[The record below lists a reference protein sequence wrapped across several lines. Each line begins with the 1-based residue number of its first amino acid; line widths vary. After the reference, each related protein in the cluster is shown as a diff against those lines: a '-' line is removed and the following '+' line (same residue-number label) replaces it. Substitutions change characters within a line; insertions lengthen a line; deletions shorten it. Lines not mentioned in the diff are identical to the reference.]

1 MSFVHLHV
9 RSEYSML
16 EGACRLIDKRKY
28 DKETK
33 QKIGPAKSLP
43 AKAAECGMPAVA
55 LTDTGHMFGAIEFQS
70 ACKDAKIQ
78 PVHGAELWVSAQGRR
93 DRTGQ
98 KPFALVALVQELE
111 PGYRNLS
118 KLVTVGHTEGYSSR
132 PRVDRELLAE
142 HHEGLIFL
150 SGGPEG
156 EIDHW
161 LRQGQDAKALEIA
174 RIYKEMLGT
183 DRFFLELQDHGLAEE
198 KETCRK
204 LSDLAKAEG
213 LRTVATNSVYCLE
226 KEQHEAL
233 EVMGCIRTATRL
245 ADADHPR
252 LASREHHFKTADEMR
267 AIFAEYPEACD
278 ATLEIAERCKSVIP
292 TGAYFYPSF
301 PLPPGFE
308 DDDAYLAH
316 ISREGL
322 KKRWSDPPQEAI
334 DRLEYELAM
343 MKNMKVAGYML
354 IVADFMQ
361 AARDM
366 GIPVGPGR
374 GSAVGSLVAYVTG
387 ITSVDPLKY
396 ALLFERFLN
405 PERVSMP
412 DIDSDFSDLDRERI
426 IQYVKDKYGK
436 ECVAQIITYGR
447 LKSKA
452 ALKDTARTLGIDHN
466 EVNRLTKLFPPPV
479 AGKEPSLDEAIEQS
493 PPLRDA
499 VEADPRFQQAYEIA
513 KQIEGYVRGAGMH
526 AAAVII
532 APRNVEYYGPL
543 YCPEGQPDQVVLQFS
558 KDYAENIGLLKM
570 DFLGLR
576 NLSVIQEACRL
587 IERNHGVAVD
597 PEQIQDGDAKTY
609 EMLGRGD
616 TIGVFQF
623 ESGGMQ
629 NYLRQL
635 GPERLE
641 DLIAMNAL
649 YRPGPME
656 QIPVYIRRKQGREE
670 VDCYHPDLEP
680 ILGTTYGVMVYQEQV
695 MAIAQQLAGYSLGGA
710 DLLRRIMAKKDLEK
724 LQKEESKWIE
734 GSVKKGYTPEL
745 AKKLWELLIPF
756 AAYAFNKSHAA
767 AYAVVAYETAWL
779 KANYAAEYLAA
790 NCNSELDNTERLVVL
805 VNECKRLGIPVVPP
819 SVQKS
824 EPKYDVQDGKVIC
837 GLAGVKNVGRSVA
850 EAIVADRRENG
861 PFVDLF
867 DLCKRLGPQNVNRRS
882 LESLAMAGAFDELPG
897 TRAQQFHVVPEA
909 LAFAS
914 KSGDRDQVSLFDMG
928 NDDGGMETPPPA
940 LPDVDP
946 WSFEEVL
953 DKEREVLGMYLSRHP
968 LDPFRDDLEACCTP
982 LCQIAELPVDKVV
995 RVGGLVRSRRTRL
1008 NKDGREFA
1016 FLELEDF
1023 SGVCEVAFWPNSWI
1037 SEDPEEGEKNRDVA
1051 ADGARIVLIARVRE
1065 SRDRNDEGNDDAP
1078 APKALEGIRAGQLSK
1093 VRTRIVDTLHLHVDT
1108 RQLSEPVL
1116 EKLQGACRQFPGRCR
1131 VVFHVKSLQGNWLM
1145 ESRTVKVVPEPELL
1159 GELRSILGDKNVS
1172 ISSRAELPKIEPD
1185 RRFPRRPPP
1194 TAG

>member
-16 EGACRLIDKRKY
+16 EGACRLIDKRKT

-33 QKIGPAKSLP
+33 AKIGPAKSLP
-43 AKAAECGMPAVA
+43 AKAAECGMGAVA
-55 LTDTGHMFGAIEFQS
+55 LTDSGHMFGAVEFQA

-78 PVHGAELWVSAQGRR
+78 PILGAELWMAPQGRK
-93 DRTGQ
+93 DRTPGGKAFQ
-98 KPFALVALVQELE
+98 LVALVEQLE

-118 KLVTVGHTEGYSSR
+118 KLVTVGHTEGYFGR
-132 PRVDRELLAE
+132 PRIDRELLAA

-161 LRQGQDAKALEIA
+161 LRAGEDAKALELA
-174 RIYKEMLGT
+174 RQYKDMLGP

-198 KETCRK
+198 REVCRK
-204 LSDLAKAEG
+204 LSEIARAEG
-213 LRTVATNSVYCLE
+213 LRTVATNSVLCLE

-233 EVMGCIRTATRL
+233 EVMGCIRTATKL

-252 LASREHHFKTADEMR
+252 LPSREHHFKTADEMR
-267 AIFAEYPEACD
+267 TIFADYPEACD
-278 ATLEIAERCKSVIP
+278 ETLAIAARCQAKIP

-301 PLPPGFE
+301 PLPPGFS
-308 DDDAYLAH
+308 DDDEYLAH

-322 KKRWSDPPQEAI
+322 RKRWPEPSQEAI
-334 DRLEYELAM
+334 DRLEYELLM

-361 AARDM
+361 AARNM

-374 GSAVGSLVAYVTG
+374 GSAVGSLVAYCTE

-436 ECVAQIITYGR
+436 DCVAQIITYGR

-499 VEADPRFQQAYEIA
+499 VEADPRFQQAFEIA

-532 APRNVEYYGPL
+532 APRNVEHFGPL
-543 YCPEGQPDQVVLQFS
+543 YCPEGQSDQVVLQYS

-576 NLSVIQEACRL
+576 NLSVIQEACRM
-587 IERNHGVAVD
+587 IERNHGEKVD
-597 PEQIQDGDAKTY
+597 PEKLQDGDPKTY
-609 EMLGRGD
+609 ELLGRGD

-635 GPERLE
+635 QPERLE

-670 VDCYHPDLEP
+670 VDNYHPDMEP

-695 MAIAQQLAGYSLGGA
+695 MAIAQKLAGYSLGGA
-710 DLLRRIMAKKDLEK
+710 DVLRRIMAKKDLEK
-724 LQKEESKWIE
+724 LQKEEHNWIE
-734 GSVKKGYTPEL
+734 GSLKRGYSAEL
-745 AKKLWELLIPF
+745 AKKLWDLLIPF

-767 AYAVVAYETAWL
+767 AYAVVAYQTAWL
-779 KANYAAEYLAA
+779 KANYSAEFLAA

-805 VNECKRLGIPVVPP
+805 VHECKRLGIPVVPP
-819 SVQKS
+819 CVQKS
-824 EPKYDVQDGKVIC
+824 EPKYDVQDGKVVC

-861 PFVDLF
+861 PFLDLF

-897 TRAQQFHVVPEA
+897 TRAQQFHGIPEA
-909 LAFAS
+909 LAWAS
-914 KSGDRDQVSLFDMG
+914 RSGDRDQVSLFDMG
-928 NDDGGMETPPPA
+928 DSGIETPPPS
-940 LPDVDP
+940 LPDVDAWP
-946 WSFEEVL
+946 FEEVL

-968 LDPFRDDLEACCTP
+968 LDPYLDDLTAFATP
-982 LCQIAELPVDKVV
+982 LSQIGEMPVDKVV

-1023 SGVCEVAFWPNSWI
+1023 SGVCEVAFWPNAWNA
-1037 SEDPEEGEKNRDVA
+1037 EDAEEGEKVRDLA
-1051 ADGARIVLIARVRE
+1051 QEGARILLLARVRE
-1065 SRDRNDEGNDDAP
+1065 VRDRSDEASDDTP
-1078 APKALEGIRAGQLSK
+1078 AAKALEGVRVTPLSK
-1093 VRTRIVDTLHLHVDT
+1093 ARQKLADTLDLRVDT
-1108 RQLSEPVL
+1108 RSLPDTLVDQLRERLAQS
-1116 EKLQGACRQFPGRCR
+1116 PGRCR
-1131 VVFHVKSLQGNWLM
+1131 TLFHVRTAQGQWHLEARN
-1145 ESRTVKVVPEPELL
+1145 SRVYPDPELVKDLRDLL
-1159 GELRSILGDKNVS
+1159 GEKNVS
-1172 ISSRAELPKIEPD
+1172 FASRQELPKLEPD
-1185 RRFPRRPPP
+1185 RKFPPRRQ
-1194 TAG
+1194 G

>member
-1 MSFVHLHV
+1 
-9 RSEYSML
+9 ML
-16 EGACRLIDKRKY
+16 EGACRLVDKRKA

-33 QKIGPAKSLP
+33 QRIGPAKALP
-43 AKAAECGMPAVA
+43 AKAAELGMPAVA
-55 LTDTGHMFGAIEFQS
+55 LTDCGHMFGAIEFQG
-70 ACKDAKIQ
+70 ACKDAKVQ
-78 PVHGAELWVSAQGRR
+78 AVHGSELWVAPQGRL
-93 DRTGQ
+93 DRTPGR
-98 KPFALVALVQELE
+98 KPFALVALVESLE

-118 KLVTVGHTEGYSSR
+118 KLVTLAHTEGFSGR
-132 PRVDRELLAE
+132 PRIDRELLSQ
-142 HHEGLIFL
+142 HHEGLILL

-161 LRQGQDAKALEIA
+161 LRQGADAKALEVVRA
-174 RIYKEMLGT
+174 YVDMVGP
-183 DRFFLELQDHGLAEE
+183 DRFFLELQDHGLPEE

-204 LSDLAKAEG
+204 LAGIAAAEG
-213 LRTVATNSVYCLE
+213 LRTVATNSVCCLE

-245 ADADHPR
+245 ADADRPR
-252 LASREHHFKTADEMR
+252 LPSREHHFKSAEEMR
-267 AIFAEYPEACD
+267 EIFAEHPEACD
-278 ATLEIAERCKSVIP
+278 ATLAIAERCKVSIP

-301 PLPPGFE
+301 PLPPGFS
-308 DDDAYLAH
+308 DDDEYLAH

-322 KKRWSDPPQEAI
+322 RERWPEPSPVAVE
-334 DRLEYELAM
+334 RLEYELRM

-354 IVADFMQ
+354 IVADFMK

-405 PERVSMP
+405 PERISMP

-479 AGKEPSLDEAIEQS
+479 AGKEPTLDEAIEQS

-532 APRNVEYYGPL
+532 APREVEHYGPL

-576 NLSVIQEACRL
+576 NLSVIQEACQL
-587 IERNHGVAVD
+587 VERNHGVRVD
-597 PEQIQDGDAKTY
+597 PERIEDGDAKTY

-656 QIPVYIRRKQGREE
+656 QIPVYIRRKQGREA
-670 VDCYHPDLEP
+670 VDCYHADLEP

-724 LQKEESKWIE
+724 LQKEEGKWIE
-734 GSVKKGYTPEL
+734 GSVKKGYTEEL

-767 AYAVVAYETAWL
+767 AYAVVAYQTAWL

-790 NCNSELDNTERLVVL
+790 NCNSELDNTDRLVVL

-819 SVQKS
+819 SVQRS
-824 EPKYDVQDGKVIC
+824 EPKYDVQDGKVVC

-850 EAIVADRRENG
+850 ESIVADRRANG
-861 PFVDLF
+861 PYQDLF
-867 DLCKRLGPQNVNRRS
+867 DLCKRLGPQNINRRS

-897 TRAQQFHVVPEA
+897 NRAQQFHAIPEA
-909 LAFAS
+909 ISWAGKA
-914 KSGDRDQVSLFDMG
+914 GDTDQVSLFDLG
-928 NDDGGMETPPPA
+928 DAGIETPPPS
-940 LPDVDP
+940 LPDVDA

-968 LDPFRDDLEACCTP
+968 LDPFRDDLDGFCTP
-982 LCQIAELPVDKVV
+982 LSQISELPVERVV

-1023 SGVCEVAFWPNSWI
+1023 SGVCEVAFWPNAWNSD
-1037 SEDPEEGEKNRDVA
+1037 DPEEGEKPRDTA
-1051 ADGARIVLIARVRE
+1051 ADGARVVLYARVRE
-1065 SRDRNDEGNDDAP
+1065 SRDRNEEASEDAP
-1078 APKALEGIRAGQLSK
+1078 APKALEGVKVFPLSK
-1093 VRTRIVDTLHLHVDT
+1093 ARARLADTLNLRLDT
-1108 RQLSEPVL
+1108 RAVPGTLLERLSDSL
-1116 EKLQGACRQFPGRCR
+1116 RAHPGRAR
-1131 VVFHVKSLQGNWLM
+1131 VLFHARSPQGNWIL
-1145 ESRTVKVVPEPELL
+1145 ESRSCRVLPDVELVKELRDLL
-1159 GELRSILGDKNVS
+1159 GEKNVS
-1172 ISSRAELPKIEPD
+1172 FASRQELPKLEPE
-1185 RRFPRRPPP
+1185 RRFPRRQ
-1194 TAG
+1194 G

>member
-33 QKIGPAKSLP
+33 RKIGPAKSLP
-43 AKAAECGMPAVA
+43 AKAAEYGMPAVA
-55 LTDTGHMFGAIEFQS
+55 LTDAGHMFGAIEFQS

-78 PVHGAELWVSAQGRR
+78 SIQGSELWMAPQGHAERNP
-93 DRTGQ
+93 GHQ
-98 KPFALVALVQELE
+98 PFQLVALVERLE

-118 KLVTVGHTEGYSSR
+118 KLVTVAHTEGYYGR
-132 PRVDRELLAE
+132 PRIDREMLAA
-142 HHEGLIFL
+142 HKEGLIVL

-161 LRQGQDAKALEIA
+161 LRAGEDAKALEIV
-174 RIYKEMLGT
+174 RVYKEMLGPEH
-183 DRFFLELQDHGLAEE
+183 FFLELQDHGLAEE
-198 KETCRK
+198 REICRK
-204 LSDLAKAEG
+204 LSVIAKAEG
-213 LRTVATNSVYCLE
+213 LRTVATNSVLCLE

-252 LASREHHFKTADEMR
+252 LATREHHFKSPEEMR
-267 AIFAEYPEACD
+267 TIFAGYPEACD
-278 ATLEIAERCKSVIP
+278 VTLEIAARCQARIP
-292 TGAYFYPSF
+292 TGDYFYPSF
-301 PLPPGFE
+301 PLPPGFA
-308 DDDAYLAH
+308 DDDEYLAH
-316 ISREGL
+316 LSREGL
-322 KKRWSDPPQEAI
+322 RQRWAEPTPEAVE
-334 DRLEYELAM
+334 RLEYELAM
-343 MKNMKVAGYML
+343 MKKMKVAGYML
-354 IVADFMQ
+354 IVADFMRK
-361 AARDM
+361 AREM

-374 GSAVGSLVAYVTG
+374 GSAVGSLVAYCTG

-405 PERVSMP
+405 PERISMP

-426 IQYVKDKYGK
+426 IEYVKEKYGK

-479 AGKEPSLDEAIEQS
+479 AGKEPTLDEAIEQS

-499 VEADPRFQQAYEIA
+499 VEANPRFQQAFEIA

-532 APRNVEYYGPL
+532 APRNVEHFGPL

-576 NLSVIQEACRL
+576 NLSVIQEACQL
-587 IERNHGVAVD
+587 IQRNHGVAVD
-597 PEQIQDGDAKTY
+597 PEKIEDGDARTY

-656 QIPVYIRRKQGREE
+656 QIPVYIRRKLGREE
-670 VDCYHPDLEP
+670 MDCYHPDLEQ

-724 LQKEESKWIE
+724 LQKEEHTWID
-734 GSVKKGYTPEL
+734 GSVKKGYSPEL
-745 AKKLWELLIPF
+745 AKKLWDLLIPF

-767 AYAVVAYETAWL
+767 AYAVVAYQTAWL

-790 NCNSELDNTERLVVL
+790 NCNSELDNTDRLVVL
-805 VNECKRLGIPVVPP
+805 VHECKRLGIPVVAP

-824 EPKYDVQDGKVIC
+824 EPKFDVQEGKVVC

-850 EAIVADRRENG
+850 EAIVAERRANG
-861 PFVDLF
+861 PFTDLF
-867 DLCKRLGPQNVNRRS
+867 DLCKRLGPQNINRRS

-897 TRAQQFHVVPEA
+897 TRAQQFHVAPEA
-909 LAFAS
+909 LAFAG

-928 NDDGGMETPPPA
+928 NDDGGLETPPPA

-982 LCQIAELPVDKVV
+982 LVQIAELPTDKVV

-1023 SGVCEVAFWPNSWI
+1023 SGLCEVAFWPNAWNA
-1037 SEDPEEGEKNRDVA
+1037 EDPDEGEKNRDIA
-1051 ADGARIVLIARVRE
+1051 TEGSRIVLIARVRE
-1065 SRDRNDEGNDDAP
+1065 SRDRNDEGNDDIPP
-1078 APKALEGIRAGQLSK
+1078 AKALEGVRAGLLSK

-1108 RQLSEPVL
+1108 RQLSQPVL
-1116 EKLQGACRQFPGRCR
+1116 DRIQDACRPHPGRCR
-1131 VVFHVKSLQGNWLM
+1131 VVFHVRSAQGNWLL
-1145 ESRTVKVVPEPELL
+1145 ESRNLKATPDQELL
-1159 GELRSILGDKNVS
+1159 DDLRSFLGDKNVG
-1172 ISSRAELPKIEPD
+1172 ISSKAELPKLEQE
-1185 RRFPRRPPP
+1185 RRYPRRPPVP
-1194 TAG
+1194 G

>member
-16 EGACRLIDKRKY
+16 EGACRLVDHRKA

-43 AKAAECGMPAVA
+43 ARAVEGGMPAIA
-55 LTDTGHMFGAIEFQS
+55 LTDCGHMFGAIEFQA
-70 ACKDAKIQ
+70 ACKEAKVQPIQ
-78 PVHGAELWVSAQGRR
+78 GSELWMSAQGRR
-93 DRTGQ
+93 DRQGQ
-98 KPFALVALVQELE
+98 KPFVLVALVEVLE

-118 KLVTVGHTEGYSSR
+118 KLITLAHTEGYIVR
-132 PRVDRELLAE
+132 PRIDRELIAQY
-142 HHEGLIFL
+142 HEGLIFL

-161 LRQGQDAKALEIA
+161 LRAGEDAKALEIV
-174 RIYKEMLGT
+174 RLYKDILGPEH
-183 DRFFLELQDHGLAEE
+183 FFLELQDHGLQEE
-198 KETCRK
+198 RETNRK
-204 LSDLAKAEG
+204 LSQIAKAEG
-213 LRTVATNSVYCLE
+213 LRTVATNSVLCLE

-233 EVMGCIRTATRL
+233 EVMGCIRTATKL
-245 ADADHPR
+245 ADPDHPK
-252 LASREHHFKTADEMR
+252 LPSREHHFKSSEEMR
-267 AIFAEYPEACD
+267 TIFVDYPEACD
-278 ATLEIAERCKSVIP
+278 LTLELAKRCQAKIP

-301 PLPPGFE
+301 PLPQGFE
-308 DDDAYLAH
+308 NDDDYLAY

-322 KKRWSDPPQEAI
+322 RKRWSDPTQEAI
-334 DRLEYELAM
+334 ERLEYELKT

-361 AARDM
+361 KAREM

-387 ITSVDPLKY
+387 ITDVDPLKY
-396 ALLFERFLN
+396 SLLFERFLN

-426 IQYVKDKYGK
+426 IEYVKEKYGK

-479 AGKEPSLDEAIEQS
+479 AGKEPTLEEAISLS

-499 VEADPRFQQAYEIA
+499 VEADPRFQQAFEIA
-513 KQIEGYVRGAGMH
+513 KQIEGYVRNAGMH

-532 APRNVEYYGPL
+532 APREVDHFAPL
-543 YCPEGQPDQVVLQFS
+543 YCPEGQPDQVVVQFA

-576 NLSVIQEACRL
+576 NLSVIQEACQL
-587 IERNHGVAVD
+587 IQRNHGVLVN
-597 PEQIQDGDAKTY
+597 PEKIQDGDPKTY

-670 VDCYHPDLEP
+670 MDCYHPDLEP

-695 MAIAQQLAGYSLGGA
+695 MAIAQKLAGYTLGGA
-710 DLLRRIMAKKDLEK
+710 DLLRRIMGKKDMEK
-724 LQKEESKWIE
+724 LQKEEGKWID
-734 GSVKKGYTPEL
+734 GSIAKGYTPEL

-767 AYAVVAYETAWL
+767 AYAVVAYQTAWL
-779 KANYAAEYLAA
+779 KANYAPEYLAA
-790 NCNSELDNTERLVVL
+790 NCNSELDNTDRMVVL
-805 VNECKRLGIPVVPP
+805 VHECKRLGIPVVAP

-824 EPKYDVQDGKVIC
+824 EPKYDVQEGKVIC

-850 EAIVADRRENG
+850 EAIVRDRRENG
-861 PFVDLF
+861 PYADLF

-882 LESLAMAGAFDELPG
+882 LESLAMAGSFDDLPG
-897 TRAQQFHVVPEA
+897 TRAQQFHVIPEA
-909 LAFAS
+909 LGFAARA
-914 KSGDRDQVSLFDMG
+914 GDVDQVSLFDMG
-928 NDDGGMETPPPA
+928 NDDGGMETPPPP

-982 LCQIAELPVDKVV
+982 LAQIAELATDKVV

-1023 SGVCEVAFWPNSWI
+1023 SGLCEVAFWPNAWNAD
-1037 SEDPEEGEKNRDVA
+1037 DPEEGEKNRDIA
-1051 ADGARIVLIARVRE
+1051 TEGSRIVLIARVRE
-1065 SRDRNDEGNDDAP
+1065 ARDRNDEGNDDVP
-1078 APKALEGIRAGQLSK
+1078 VTKALEGVRASLLSK
-1093 VRTRIVDTLHLHVDT
+1093 VRTKIVDTLHLHVDT
-1108 RQLSEPVL
+1108 RQLSQPVL
-1116 EKLQGACRQFPGRCR
+1116 DKIMGCCRQHAGRCR
-1131 VVFHVKSLQGNWLM
+1131 VLFHAKSTQGNWLM
-1145 ESRTVKVVPEPELL
+1145 ESRSVKVTPDQELL
-1159 GELRSILGDKNVS
+1159 EELRAFLGEKNVS
-1172 ISSRAELPKIEPD
+1172 ISSKAELPKLESE
-1185 RRFPRRPPP
+1185 RRFPRRP
-1194 TAG
+1194 AG